1 MRAIRISEFGGPE
14 KLSLQSVEDPEPQA
28 GEYLVQVRA
37 AGVNP
42 VDTYI
47 RSGLHAVKPPLPYTP
62 GADGAGVVVSAGE
75 GAHRFRIDE
84 RVYLAGSRTGSYA
97 QLAVC
102 SDAQVHALP
111 EPVSFAQG
119 AALGVPYVTAYR
131 ALFQVAKAKPGESV
145 LVHGATGG
153 VGLAALQFGAGA
165 GLTMLGTAGTEA
177 GSALLKAQGAT
188 QVLRHGVPEFA
199 SQLLAAT
206 EGRGVDVILEM
217 RADLNL
223 GVDLQ
228 CLSRR
233 GRVVVVGSRGPVQIN
248 PRDVMTREASIY
260 GVFLFGTPAED
271 LARAHAAIGAALRSG
286 LARPVIARE
295 FPLEE
300 AVAAHQAVLEP
311 GAHGKIVLIP

>member
-1 MRAIRISEFGGPE
+1 MRAIRVSEFGGPE
-14 KLSLQSVEDPEPQA
+14 KLSLQSVEDPQPQA

-47 RSGLHAVKPPLPYTP
+47 RSGLHAVNPPLAYTP
-62 GADGAGVVVSAGE
+62 GSDGAGVIVSAGE
-75 GAHRFRIDE
+75 GARRFHAGD
-84 RVYLAGSRTGSYA
+84 RVYVAGSRTGSYA
-97 QLAVC
+97 ELAVC
-102 SDAQVHALP
+102 SDPQLHALP

-131 ALFQVAKAKPGESV
+131 ALFQVAQAKPGESV

-165 GLTMLGTAGTEA
+165 GLTMIGTAGTEA

-188 QVLRHGVPEFA
+188 HVLRHAVPEFA
-199 SQLLAAT
+199 NQLLAIT

-223 GVDLQ
+223 GLDLQ
-228 CLSRR
+228 CLARR
-233 GRVVVVGSRGPVQIN
+233 GRVVIVGSRGPVQIN
-248 PRDVMTREASIY
+248 PRDAMTREASIH
-260 GVFLFGTPAED
+260 GVFLFGAPAED

-286 LARPVIARE
+286 LARPVIARAL
-295 FPLEE
+295 PLEE
-300 AVAAHQAVLEP
+300 AMAAHQAVLES
-311 GAHGKIVLIP
+311 GAQGKIVLVP